1 MYWIKAVYNAS
12 QFGNQKRDEAFMTIH
27 HRIVL
32 SNIFFIVSYSG
43 ILCMTV
49 KVKIAPFNPLYH
61 LTCFITSII

>member
-32 SNIFFIVSYSG
+32 SNIFFY
-43 ILCMTV
+43 
-49 KVKIAPFNPLYH
+49 
-61 LTCFITSII
+61 CFIFRYFMHDSKGKNCPF